1 MPKTPHSSAKM
12 GGNRT
17 GVQMSPIDIKKM
29 LAGLEGP
36 LAQPT
41 SEGDESGMT
50 AIRTRYIAESD
61 PVGSVPPPGTAKG
74 AVKTGA
80 KMLAGKNPQ
89 VLLDKLAERLAFERT
104 GTRLYEA
111 LMAKCKAGGGAV
123 VSLDRVIEICGE
135 EARHFKLVHECIETL
150 GGDPTAQTPS
160 ADLAGVE
167 CVGLMQVLTDP
178 KTTLAQSLHAI
189 LVAEL
194 TDNAA
199 WEELVVLAREMGNTD
214 MAAQFE
220 EAQNAEREHLQ
231 TVQQWHQTLTL
242 AEANA

>member
-1 MPKTPHSSAKM
+1 MPKTTQSSAKM

-17 GVQMSPIDIKKM
+17 GIQMSPMDVKKM
-29 LAGLEGP
+29 LAGVDSP
-36 LAQPT
+36 LARPT
-41 SEGDESGMT
+41 SEGNESAM
-50 AIRTRYIAESD
+50 AELRTRYIKESD

-74 AVKTGA
+74 ALKSGA
-80 KMLAGKNPQ
+80 KMLTGKKPQ

-111 LMAKCKAGGGAV
+111 LMAKCTADGGAV
-123 VSLDRVIEICGE
+123 VSIDRVMEICRE

-167 CVGLMQVLTDP
+167 SAGLMQVLTDP
-178 KTTLAQSLHAI
+178 KTTLAQSLHAM

-199 WEELVVLAREMGNTD
+199 WDELVVLTREMGNED
-214 MAAQFE
+214 MAKQFE
-220 EAQNAEREHLQ
+220 GAQQAEREHLQ
-231 TVQQWHQTLTL
+231 TVKDWHQELTL
-242 AEANA
+242 SEART